1 MTRGAAPGPRYDI
14 TALWLLLML
23 GGALL
28 DLCGVA
34 ALVAGLLSPA
44 GLVPALA
51 VGYGA
56 TTLGGL
62 CAIGL
67 VICQGNVKD
76 PQSQISR

>member
-1 MTRGAAPGPRYDI
+1 VTGGP
-14 TALWLLLML
+14 
-23 GGALL
+23 LL

-56 TTLGGL
+56 TALGGL
-62 CAIGL
+62 CTIGL
-67 VICQGNVKD
+67 IVRRARTGQFRVRPVCV
-76 PQSQISR
+76 SEL

>member
-1 MTRGAAPGPRYDI
+1 MPPRGAYRDDI
-14 TALWLLLML
+14 DALVNLLWL
-23 GGALL
+23 GGMLL

-56 TTLGGL
+56 TALGGL
-62 CAIGL
+62 CMLGVCFL
-67 VICQGNVKD
+67 T
-76 PQSQISR
+76 